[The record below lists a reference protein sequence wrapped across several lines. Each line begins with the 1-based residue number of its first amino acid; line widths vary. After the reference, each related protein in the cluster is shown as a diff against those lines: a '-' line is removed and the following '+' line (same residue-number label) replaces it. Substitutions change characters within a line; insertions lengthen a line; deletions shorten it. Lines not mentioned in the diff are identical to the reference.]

1 MKRYQLSL
9 TLCAVACGIAW
20 GIPTIGFAQATPPQ
34 TPAHAPPAQAGGITT
49 AAEVGIRNF
58 LKEPSALDK
67 GKFEQY
73 TSTQA
78 GPVLERLKIG
88 YVPKDS
94 FGIYQFTYRRPS
106 DRDQSAWLQAKR
118 PGAYDF
124 QLHWERLQHTFSTD
138 AHSPGVE
145 NSPMGFNTLPTPR
158 PDSTAWRNAPY
169 IGAIRTVW
177 EPMKMSLGL
186 TPSVDADFLAEYLRT
201 TKLGGIPSSM
211 SFNGSSGPQREF
223 VSPINQTTS
232 EFRIAHSFTSRE
244 LTHPEGYS
252 PIKNYQFTGA
262 YEYSRF
268 QNALTSVMVDNP
280 MQAVN
285 SSTLGAATS
294 RLSLAPN
301 NSAHS
306 ASFVGAVTLPLRTR
320 FTGSVATSWQYQNDA
335 FLPQTNNDSLKTLAT
350 YSTVATLARPSLDG
364 KVVTSTLNFALSS
377 HPFAGLTLA
386 ARYRS
391 YDYKNE
397 TAMFHIKAMVVSDRS
412 IALADSLYTEASPFS
427 KQNSDISAT
436 YDIAQG
442 LAMQLGMGT
451 ENWTRE
457 LDVRGVG
464 STKEQTPRVS
474 FDYRGFDWG
483 TLHASYSKGERR
495 SDRYIESGTELITFR
510 RFDTADRSREQ
521 LNLMASITPIDQV
534 TLGLSYTTG
543 SDLFP
548 NSLYGTQSDKSV
560 TTGVDL
566 DWTPTKRLS
575 ISLGYSDEAV
585 DNILNMRYRTG
596 TATSVT
602 YDNYTYRWTNTNTDR
617 TTVVS
622 AGLIAAVIPDRVD
635 FSATVSRIDGRFW
648 VLNSNPNSPA
658 GGTIAQNLA
667 AVAQDWPEV
676 TQSLTPVTMA
686 LRLRLSDNWGVTLK
700 YQAENYTQNDFRTL
714 APIFTSTTLAGLTPN
729 VNFTGNLPGN
739 VGATTGTNTGQYH
752 FLGNNYNP
760 YQANWLTFTISWHP
774 SALPLDVGRP
784 AF

>member
-1 MKRYQLSL
+1 MKHRYPRMLA
-9 TLCAVACGIAW
+9 CAVACGFAW
-20 GIPTIGFAQATPPQ
+20 GYPTIACAQTTPPLA
-34 TPAHAPPAQAGGITT
+34 PAAQAGGLST
-49 AAEVGIRNF
+49 AAEVGVRNF
-58 LKEPSALDK
+58 LKEPAALDK

-73 TSTQA
+73 QSIQG
-78 GPVLERLKIG
+78 GPLLERLKLA
-88 YVPKDS
+88 YVPSDS
-94 FGIYQFTYRRPS
+94 FGIYQFTYRRPG
-106 DRDQSAWLQAKR
+106 DRDQSAWFQAKR
-118 PGAYDF
+118 PGSYDF
-124 QLHWERLQHTFSTD
+124 QIQWERLQHTYSTD
-138 AHSPGVE
+138 ARSPGLE
-145 NSPMGFNTLPTPR
+145 NSPLGFNTLPTPR

-169 IGAIRTVW
+169 IGDIRTVW
-177 EPMKMSLGL
+177 DPMKATLGL
-186 TPSVDADFLAEYLRT
+186 TPSVNVDVLAEYLRT
-201 TKLGGIPSSM
+201 TKLGGIPNSI

-223 VSPINQTTS
+223 VSPVNQTTS
-232 EFRIAHSFTSRE
+232 EFRLSHSFNSPA

-252 PIKNYQFTGA
+252 PIKSYQFTVA

-306 ASFVGAVTLPLRTR
+306 ASFVGAVALPWGSRL
-320 FTGSVATSWQYQNDA
+320 TGSVATSWQYQNDA
-335 FLPQTNNDSLKTLAT
+335 FLPQTNNDSLKALTT
-350 YSTVATLARPSLDG
+350 YSTVATLARPSLEG
-364 KVVTSTLNFALSS
+364 KVITSTMNVTLSS
-377 HPFAGLTLA
+377 HPVAGLTLA

-391 YDYKNE
+391 FDYKNE
-397 TAMFHIKAMVVSDRS
+397 TAMFHINAMVVSDRS
-412 IALADSLYTEASPFS
+412 IALADSLYTESSPFTT
-427 KQNSDISAT
+427 QTSDISAAYELT
-436 YDIAQG
+436 KA
-442 LAMQLGMGT
+442 LAMQIGLGT

-457 LDVRGVG
+457 IDVRGVG
-464 STKEQTPRVS
+464 TTKEQTPRIS

-483 TLHASYSKGERR
+483 SLHASYSKGERR
-495 SDRYIESGTELITFR
+495 YDKYVESGTELLAFR
-510 RFDTADRSREQ
+510 RFDTADRNRER
-521 LNLMASITPIDQV
+521 LNLMASLSPTDEL

-543 SDLFP
+543 SDIFP

-560 TTGVDL
+560 ASGVDL

-575 ISLGYSDEAV
+575 VSLGFSEEAV

-596 TATSVT
+596 VSTAVT

-617 TTVVS
+617 TTIVS
-622 AGLIAAVIPDRVD
+622 AGLTAALIPDRVD
-635 FSATVSRIDGRFW
+635 FSAHVSRINGRFW

-667 AVAQDWPEV
+667 ATAQDWPEI

-686 LRLRLSDNWGVTLK
+686 LRLRLSDSWGVTLR
-700 YQAENYTQNDFRTL
+700 YQAENYNQNDFRTL
-714 APIFTSTTLAGLTPN
+714 APIFTSSTLAGLAPN

-739 VGATTGTNTGQYH
+739 VGATAGTNTGQYH

-760 YQANWLTFTISWHP
+760 YQANWLTFSVSWHP
-774 SALPLDVGRP
+774 SALPTEIGRP